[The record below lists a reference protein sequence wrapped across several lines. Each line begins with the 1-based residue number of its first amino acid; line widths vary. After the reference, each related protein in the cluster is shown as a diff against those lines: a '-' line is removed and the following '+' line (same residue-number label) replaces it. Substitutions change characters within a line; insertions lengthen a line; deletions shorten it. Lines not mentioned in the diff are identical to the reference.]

1 MKAIYKPAL
10 AGLVSIVLG
19 VAIAW
24 NALGQ
29 QKGENESADIA
40 KVKAASQA
48 FYTASSG
55 LDAAAMDKVWA
66 QESYIVYVGPRS
78 KTIAV
83 GIDAARKEWSPIFAD
98 FPIHN
103 ISVTTSSIRTDGTLA
118 WEVGAEKAQVTSK
131 TGELLSFETFVT
143 NIYEQKNGAWRMISH
158 HAQMIPR

>member
-48 FYTASSG
+48 FYTAFSG
-55 LDAAAMDKVWA
+55 SDAAAMDKVWA

-83 GIDAARKEWSPIFAD
+83 ASTPPGRSGLPYLRTSRYAIFLSRLQASGRMARLRGKWAPKRRRSP
-98 FPIHN
+98 
-103 ISVTTSSIRTDGTLA
+103 
-118 WEVGAEKAQVTSK
+118 
-131 TGELLSFETFVT
+131 
-143 NIYEQKNGAWRMISH
+143 
-158 HAQMIPR
+158 PRRVNC